1 MFGSNWGEL
10 DNLSPVIKREIQA
23 IKDNELETLKNDTK
37 NCVSIISFTARF
49 YSQIRTKRKT
59 EKLIKE

>member
-23 IKDNELETLKNDTK
+23 IKDNELETPKNDTK
-37 NCVSIISFTARF
+37 NRKGRKIKFGDIIRG
-49 YSQIRTKRKT
+49 IRQR
-59 EKLIKE
+59 IIYN